1 MTNSSRSYDIII
13 AGAGCAGLSL
23 AWYITKYTG
32 KKFTILML
40 DVSFTPINNKT
51 WCFWDDQFL
60 PDPVQVY
67 KSWDHLHFGS
77 EHHQVTELL
86 KDHKYHCVRSGDYS
100 EQLMN
105 DLLKWDNIEW
115 KESVITNIT
124 DHLSYAEVFVPGEKI
139 RGEYVFQSIYGKKFE
154 DETSLKQHFL
164 GWEIELK
171 TGKLEE
177 SAVTLMDFRTDQ
189 KDATAFMYVLPYTRQ
204 KALVEYTLFS
214 KNLLSDEEYEQEIK
228 IYLQKNYGFSKDDY
242 QITRIEK
249 GIIPMVQQPSGNGVV
264 GRVFEIGQ
272 LAGVSKP
279 TTGYT
284 FNRIHRINE
293 LIAKALSEGV
303 EPVVNNRSDARFRF
317 YDLLLL
323 DILVHRAEYSEEIFT
338 SLFRS
343 NKMDRILKFLDEKTT
358 LIEEVG
364 LLKTLPFK
372 PFLQVLGKNRSK
384 IIKMN
389 F

>member
-23 AWYITKYTG
+23 AWYITKHTG
-32 KKFTILML
+32 KKFNILML
-40 DVSFTPINNKT
+40 DASFTANNNKT

-77 EHHQVTELL
+77 KHHQVTEFL

-115 KESVITNIT
+115 KETSVHDIT
-124 DHLSYAEVFVPGEKI
+124 DHLSYGEVHVPGEKI
-139 RGEYVFQSIYGKKFE
+139 KGNYIFQSINGKHFE
-154 DETSLKQHFL
+154 DKTSLKQHFL

-171 TGKLEE
+171 TGQLEE
-177 SAVTLMDFRTDQ
+177 TAVTLMDFRTDQ
-189 KDATAFMYVLPYTRQ
+189 KNATAFMYVLPYSRQ
-204 KALVEYTLFS
+204 TALIEYTLFS
-214 KNLLSDEEYEQEIK
+214 TKLLTDEEYEQEIK
-228 IYLQKNYGFSKDDY
+228 TYLQINYGFSEDSY
-242 QITRIEK
+242 RITRVEK
-249 GIIPMVQQPSGNGVV
+249 GIIPMVQQSGGNGVG
-264 GRVFEIGQ
+264 GRVFDIGQ

-284 FNRIHRINE
+284 FNRIHRVNE
-293 LIAKALSEGV
+293 QIAKALDKGV
-303 EPVVNNRSDARFRF
+303 EPVVNNRSNVRFRF

-323 DILVHRAEYSEEIFT
+323 DILVNRAEYSEYIFS

-343 NKMDRILKFLDEKTT
+343 NKMDRILNFLDEKTT
-358 LIEEVG
+358 LIEEIR
-364 LLKTLPFK
+364 LLQTLPFK
-372 PFLQVLGKNRSK
+372 PFLQALKKNRS
-384 IIKMN
+384 IIMKKN